1 VLILSVLASSKVPQY
16 GYSLRK
22 QLSDAG
28 IEIDEGTLYPLI
40 RRLAEQELLDS
51 EWKNT
56 DGRERRYYL
65 LSDKG
70 HEVLGQLTEDWQ
82 QLNKSIS
89 ALLEKA

>member
-1 VLILSVLASSKVPQY
+1 MSVLASSKVPQY

-22 QLSDAG
+22 HLSEVG
-28 IEIDEGTLYPLI
+28 IDIDEGTLYPLI

-65 LSDKG
+65 LNDKG
-70 HEVLGQLTEDWQ
+70 REVLEQLTKDWQ

-89 ALLEKA
+89 ALLEKT